1 MKSVTYGKRSMA
13 IRTFVTLHRPGIFPI
28 LVQIFPTDNPPM
40 RRTILS
46 SILVLLSTMALAQS
60 SSPDSLYERGM
71 DAITGVGP
79 SRNDSLGIDYFRRSS
94 DLGYG
99 PAQIALAYYYETGNF
114 LARDPGQAVD
124 LYRKAAQ
131 QGDPLAGWL
140 AGRLYFLG
148 IGGVADREAAQ
159 KWLKLS
165 ADQNN
170 PYGAYYLGR
179 LMADRDYTKAP
190 KLYKNAADQGL
201 PQAQYF
207 YAKAL
212 KDGRGIP
219 LDRFTAYVWYTIAAD
234 AGYPAAGP
242 DLGELNN
249 GGYLTTD
256 QIEQAKAKARDL
268 EQVVVRA
275 VTARGCS
282 GWDGEFDEFPT
293 PPPPKLQR
301 FCH

>member
-1 MKSVTYGKRSMA
+1 
-13 IRTFVTLHRPGIFPI
+13 
-28 LVQIFPTDNPPM
+28 M
-40 RRTILS
+40 RRTILT
-46 SILVLLSTMALAQS
+46 SILVLWSTIALAQS
-60 SSPDSLYERGM
+60 ASPEALYERGM

-79 SRNDSLGIDYFRRSS
+79 SRNDSLGIDYFRRSA

-99 PAQIALAYYYETGNF
+99 PAQIALAYYYEAGSF
-114 LARDPGQAVD
+114 LARDPGQALD
-124 LYRKAAQ
+124 LYRKAAH

-140 AGRLYFLG
+140 AGRLCFLG
-148 IGGVADREAAQ
+148 GAVPRDLDAAQ
-159 KWLKLS
+159 KWLKIA

-170 PYGAYYLGR
+170 AFGAYYLGR

-190 KLYKNAADQGL
+190 KLYKIAADQGL
-201 PQAQYF
+201 PQAQYL

-219 LDRFTAYVWYTIAAD
+219 QDRFTAYVWFTIAAD
-234 AGYPAAGP
+234 AGYSAAGP
-242 DLGELNN
+242 DLNELDG
-249 GGYLTTD
+249 GGYFTMD
-256 QIEQAKAKARDL
+256 QISEAKAKARDL
-268 EQVVVRA
+268 EQVVIRA

>member
-1 MKSVTYGKRSMA
+1 
-13 IRTFVTLHRPGIFPI
+13 
-28 LVQIFPTDNPPM
+28 M

-46 SILVLLSTMALAQS
+46 STFVVSILALVSTFAWAQS
-60 SSPDSLYERGM
+60 SSPEALYDRGV

-79 SRNDSLGIDYFRRSS
+79 SRNDALGIDLFRQSS

-99 PAQIALAYYYETGNF
+99 PAQIALAYYYETGTVV
-114 LARDPGQAVD
+114 ASDPAKAVD

-131 QGDPLAGWL
+131 QGDALAGWL
-140 AGRLYFLG
+140 AGRHYYLG
-148 IGGVADREAAQ
+148 NGIPRDLEAAR
-159 KWLKLS
+159 KLFKLA

-170 PYGAYYLGR
+170 AYGAYYLGR
-179 LMADRDYTKAP
+179 VMADKDFTKAP
-190 KLYKNAADQGL
+190 ALYKIAADQGL

-207 YAKAL
+207 YAKTL
-212 KDGRGIP
+212 KDGRGIAKDP
-219 LDRFTAYVWYTIAAD
+219 FTAYIWYSIASD
-234 AGYPAAGP
+234 AGYTAANT

-249 GGYLTTD
+249 NASLTVD
-256 QIEQAKAKARDL
+256 QISTARAQARDM
-268 EQVVVRA
+268 EQVVIRA

-282 GWDGEFDEFPT
+282 GWDGEFDEFPA

>member
-1 MKSVTYGKRSMA
+1 
-13 IRTFVTLHRPGIFPI
+13 
-28 LVQIFPTDNPPM
+28 M

-46 SILVLLSTMALAQS
+46 SILLFLVTLAVAQS
-60 SSPDSLYERGM
+60 TSPEALYERGM
-71 DAITGVGP
+71 DAITGVGT
-79 SRNDSLGIDYFRRSS
+79 SRNDTEGVDYFRRSS
-94 DLGYG
+94 DVGYG
-99 PAQIALAYYYETGNF
+99 PAQIALGYYYETGTF
-114 LARDPGQAVD
+114 LAHDAAQAAD

-148 IGGVADREAAQ
+148 NGVPRDLDAAR
-159 KWLKLS
+159 KWLKLA

-170 PYGAYYLGR
+170 AYGAYYMGR
-179 LMADRDYTKAP
+179 LMADRDFTKAP
-190 KLYKNAADQGL
+190 ALYKIAADQGL

-207 YAKAL
+207 YAKTL
-212 KDGRGIP
+212 KDGRGIAKDP
-219 LDRFTAYVWYTIAAD
+219 FTAYIWYSIASD
-234 AGYPAAGP
+234 AGYTAANT

-249 GGYLTTD
+249 NASLTVD
-256 QIEQAKAKARDL
+256 QISTARAQARDM
-268 EQVVVRA
+268 EQVVIRA

-282 GWDGEFDEFPT
+282 GWDGEFDEFPA

>member
-1 MKSVTYGKRSMA
+1 MA
-13 IRTFVTLHRPGIFPI
+13 IRTFVTLHRPGLFPI
-28 LVQIFPTDNPPM
+28 LVRILLYLEIRPM
-40 RRTILS
+40 RRTIFFL
-46 SILVLLSTMALAQS
+46 ILVLWSAVAFAQS
-60 SSPDSLYERGM
+60 SSPDALYERGM
-71 DAITGVGP
+71 DAITGIGP
-79 SRNDSLGIDYFRRSS
+79 SRNDSLGVEYFRKSS

-99 PAQIALAYYYETGNF
+99 PAQIALAYYYETGSF
-114 LARDPGQAVD
+114 LTRDPGQALD

-140 AGRLYFLG
+140 AGRLYLLG
-148 IGGVADREAAQ
+148 IGGVADRDAAQ

-170 PYGAYYLGR
+170 AYGAYYLGR

-190 KLYKNAADQGL
+190 KLYKIAADLGL

-207 YAKAL
+207 YAKTL

-219 LDRFTAYVWYTIAAD
+219 LDRFNAYVWYSISAD
-234 AGYPAAGP
+234 AGYAAAGP

-268 EQVVVRA
+268 EQVVIRA